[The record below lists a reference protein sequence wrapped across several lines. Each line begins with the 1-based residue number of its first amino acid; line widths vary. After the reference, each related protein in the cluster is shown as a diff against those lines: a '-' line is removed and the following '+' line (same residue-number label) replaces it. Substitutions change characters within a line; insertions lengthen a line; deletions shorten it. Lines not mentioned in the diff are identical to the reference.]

1 MEKKHELIIRVTKTM
16 LIQDEWKDFH
26 SGHIVSK
33 DFTDFKEAEKFYEKC
48 MSEDY
53 YDSRTSIAIVH
64 QLID

>member
-1 MEKKHELIIRVTKTM
+1 M